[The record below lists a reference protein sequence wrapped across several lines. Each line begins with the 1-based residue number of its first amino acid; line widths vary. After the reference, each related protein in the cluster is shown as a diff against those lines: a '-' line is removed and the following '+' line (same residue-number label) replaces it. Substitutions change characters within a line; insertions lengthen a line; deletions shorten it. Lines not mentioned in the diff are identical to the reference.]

1 MKEAI
6 GSLEK
11 AFQIIEIV
19 CREKEFTS
27 KKLAEKLGCD
37 QRTARRYIQ
46 KMRYIFEDYIEE
58 VKKGIYRWKGITEL
72 DDKILDSPNV
82 RLLYAFLELAKKVGS
97 DKSFWENVK
106 KVFYVKCEDSLNQ
119 IIFQNTINYESIKD
133 IKIKIEE
140 AIKKGKAIK
149 FRYTKYNKFYII
161 EPLKIILYQ
170 GFWYV
175 VGIDQKDEK
184 LKTLALDFFEDVEIL
199 EDEAFEKT
207 KKVGSVS
214 KLLEEINSIFQIGSD
229 DNFDEVIIELS
240 PEVADFFRR
249 KDILYRQEI
258 IEDKD
263 NTVKIKFFAKNVYDF
278 KLSLFNWIPFFKVI
292 SPERY
297 KKFYLK
303 MLNNALE
310 YQNLPF

>member
-11 AFQIIEIV
+11 AFQVIEIV

-27 KKLAEKLGCD
+27 KKLAEKLNCD

-46 KMRYIFEDYIEE
+46 KLRYIFEEYIEE
-58 VKKGIYRWKGITEL
+58 IKKGKYRWKGIKEL

-82 RLLYAFLELAKKVGS
+82 RLLYAFLELAKKIGS
-97 DKSFWENVK
+97 DKKFWENVK
-106 KVFYVKCEDSLNQ
+106 NLFYVKCEDSLNH
-119 IIFQNTINYESIKD
+119 IIFQNTINYEKIKD

-140 AIKKGKAIK
+140 AIKRGKAIK
-149 FRYTKYNKFYII
+149 FKYTKYNRYYIV
-161 EPLKIILYQ
+161 EPLKIILFQ

-175 VGIDQKDEK
+175 VGIHQKDNK
-184 LKTLALDFFEDVEIL
+184 LKTLALDFFENVEIL
-199 EDEAFEKT
+199 EDEPFEKT
-207 KKVGSVS
+207 KKIRNVS
-214 KLLEEINSIFQIGSD
+214 KLLDEINSIFQIDSCE
-229 DNFDEVIIELS
+229 NFDEIIIEIS

-263 NTVKIKFFAKNVYDF
+263 NTVKIKFFVKNEYDF

-292 SPERY
+292 SPEKY
-297 KKFYLK
+297 KKFYIK
-303 MLNNALE
+303 MLTNALE
-310 YQNLPF
+310 YQNLHG